1 MPYQLENLLQLMSE
15 LRHPEYGCQWDK
27 AQTLSSLIPHTIEE
41 AYEVIDAIASGD
53 LDEIKQELGDLL
65 FQVVFYTQI
74 TKEQGEFD
82 FTDVVAALVEKMLRR
97 HPHVFP
103 DGSLGS
109 AGSEVLCNKSN
120 VLKNWADIK
129 RLERSK
135 KNKNNILDDVARAL
149 PALTRANKLQQ
160 RASGVGFDW
169 SNVNDVFQKLDEEK
183 LELQD
188 AIISDSRKNETEELG
203 DLLFTCVN
211 IARHLNIDPETALRE
226 ANNKFERRFNYIES
240 SLKFDGVK
248 FENMNIEQLEQKWLE
263 AKAVEAQND
272 NKSEADD

>member
-1 MPYQLENLLQLMSE
+1 MSYQLEDLLQLMSD

-27 AQTLSSLIPHTIEE
+27 AQTLSSLVAHTIEE
-41 AYEVIDAIASGD
+41 AYEVVDAIDSGD
-53 LDEIKQELGDLL
+53 AGEIKQELGDLL

-74 TKEQGEFD
+74 TKEQGAFD
-82 FTDVVAALVEKMLRR
+82 FTDVVTTLVEKMLRR

-109 AGSEVLCNKSN
+109 AGSEILCDHSN
-120 VLKNWADIK
+120 VIKNWAEIK

-135 KNKNNILDDVARAL
+135 KNKNNILDDISRAL
-149 PALTRANKLQQ
+149 PALTRAKKLQQ

-169 SNVNDVFQKLDEEK
+169 PNINDVFNKLDEEK

-188 AIISDSRKNETEELG
+188 AIISNSKQHETEELG

-226 ANNKFERRFNYIES
+226 ANNKFEKRFNYIES
-240 SLKFDGVK
+240 SVNADGVK
-248 FENMNIEQLEQKWLE
+248 FENISIEQLEQKWLE
-263 AKAVEAQND
+263 AKAIFAQND
-272 NKSEADD
+272 DKSAADD